1 MSSEYLFR
9 DVMSNLHVQL
19 VMFSVNTGMQQ
30 CSSVQLSL
38 HIAVLIRLLT
48 ALRLGSK
55 GTLRMDH
62 STRGLTL

>member
-19 VMFSVNTGMQQ
+19 VMFSVNTDMQQ

-38 HIAVLIRLLT
+38 HVAVLIRLLT
-48 ALRLGSK
+48 DWVPAKER
-55 GTLRMDH
+55 
-62 STRGLTL
+62 